1 MQRMGRPQYA
11 GYSIQGLAESVGF
24 KSASNFVL
32 AFKKVTGMPPSL
44 YMKYAKKTPK
54 RRLIYKSICLKC
66 AFL

>member
-44 YMKYAKKTPK
+44 YMKYAKK
-54 RRLIYKSICLKC
+54 RLKD
-66 AFL
+66 A